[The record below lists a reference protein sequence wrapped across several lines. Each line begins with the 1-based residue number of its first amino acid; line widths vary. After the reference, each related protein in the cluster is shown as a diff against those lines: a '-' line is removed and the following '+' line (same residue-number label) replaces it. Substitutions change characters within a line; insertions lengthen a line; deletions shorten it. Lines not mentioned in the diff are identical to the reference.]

1 MMAARFTTPA
11 KSVANGLAL
20 LLAIFAAGQARSAQ
34 LLAPSI
40 DISSRIISDGIS
52 RSNPRA
58 IPASIV
64 EYELLV
70 ANIPAETDGT
80 SGPAIVNPIPAQLS
94 LFVGDIGTGNG
105 PFVYETTNGASG
117 FECRFETLSS
127 MSDCVEFSDDGGQSF
142 DYVPAPD
149 RQGFDPDIT
158 HLRFRL
164 KAGQPL
170 ESSQSSTFVLRYRM
184 RME

>member
-1 MMAARFTTPA
+1 MIAAPFTTPA

-34 LLAPSI
+34 LLAPSV
-40 DISSRIISDGIS
+40 DISSRVISDGIS
-52 RSNPRA
+52 ASNPKA
-58 IPASIV
+58 IPDAIV
-64 EYELLV
+64 EYEMLV
-70 ANIPAETDGT
+70 ANIPAETGGA

-94 LFVGDIGTGNG
+94 LFVGDIGTGSG
-105 PFVYETTNGASG
+105 PFAYEVTNGASG

-142 DYVPAPD
+142 DYIPAPD
-149 RQGFDPDIT
+149 RQGFDPNIT

-164 KAGQPL
+164 KTGQPL